1 MDKQISISTGTIV
14 KILAI
19 LAGAYALWILKDLV
33 LLVLTA
39 VVLASAVEP
48 GVAFFVKHRVP
59 RVFAVVGL
67 YIAIFGSLFSL
78 FYVFIPPVLDDS
90 QNFLQSVPQYID
102 TLNLPDSLT
111 NSTVAK
117 AGAQGE
123 AQSILA
129 SLNSF
134 RAAFTDPSQGAV
146 RLVASSFGG
155 IFSLVLVIVLSVYFA
170 ILDTGVEDFLRL
182 VSPSKYEDYVA
193 SLWNRARKKIGLW
206 MQGQLLSSLIGAIIA
221 YLGLAIFGVP
231 YPFLLAV
238 FTGLL
243 MLVPVFGSF
252 VATIPPLIVAFSAG
266 GITMLIYV
274 LILYLIINQLE
285 AHLIHP
291 LVVKYV
297 TGVPPLMVI
306 LALIAGGSLAGFLG
320 VLLSVPLAATVRE
333 LLNDLEK
340 EKRTQRASR
349 VS

>member
-1 MDKQISISTGTIV
+1 MDRQISISTGTFV
-14 KILAI
+14 KAI
-19 LAGAYALWILKDLV
+19 IIGAGAYALWILKDLV

-48 GVAFFVKHRVP
+48 GVAFFVKHRIP

-67 YIAIFGSLFSL
+67 YIAIFGSLFSI

-90 QNFLQSVPQYID
+90 QSFLQSVPQYLD
-102 TLNLPDSLT
+102 TLNLPDTLT
-111 NSTVAK
+111 SSETK
-117 AGAQGE
+117 TGAQGE
-123 AQSILA
+123 AQSLLNG
-129 SLNSF
+129 LNSF
-134 RAAFTDPSQGAV
+134 RTAFTDPSQGAV

-182 VSPSKYEDYVA
+182 IAPSKYEDYVA

-231 YPFLLAV
+231 YPLLLAV

-266 GITMLIYV
+266 GVTMLIYV

-297 TGVPPLMVI
+297 TGIPPLMVI
-306 LALIAGGSLAGFLG
+306 LALIAGSSLAGFLG
-320 VLLSVPLAATVRE
+320 VLLSVPLAATLRE
-333 LLNDLEK
+333 LLNDVEK
-340 EKRTQRASR
+340 EKRKERAAR
-349 VS
+349 TA

>member
-1 MDKQISISTGTIV
+1 MDRQISISTGTFV
-14 KILAI
+14 KAI
-19 LAGAYALWILKDLV
+19 IIGAGAYALWILKDLV

-48 GVAFFVKHRVP
+48 GVAFFVRHRIP

-67 YIAIFGSLFSL
+67 YIAIFGSLFSI

-90 QNFLQSVPQYID
+90 QSFLQSVPQYLD
-102 TLNLPDSLT
+102 TLNLPDTLT
-111 NSTVAK
+111 SSETK
-117 AGAQGE
+117 TGAQGE
-123 AQSILA
+123 AQSLLNG
-129 SLNSF
+129 LNSF
-134 RAAFTDPSQGAV
+134 RTAFTDPSQGAV

-182 VSPSKYEDYVA
+182 ISPSKYEDYVA

-231 YPFLLAV
+231 YPLLLAV

-266 GITMLIYV
+266 GVTMLIYV

-297 TGVPPLMVI
+297 TGIPPLMVI
-306 LALIAGGSLAGFLG
+306 LALIAGSSLAGFLG
-320 VLLSVPLAATVRE
+320 VLLSVPLAATLRE
-333 LLNDLEK
+333 LLNDVEK
-340 EKRTQRASR
+340 EKRKERAAR
-349 VS
+349 TA